1 MRRGLAITAALL
13 ILLAGLASWLAFTGS
28 GLRWLAAHVTER
40 LPVTVSYDSLDGR
53 LFGPFL
59 IKRLAVSAPG
69 YIVTIEDLEL
79 DWSPAAGFPRAFRVN
94 RVRAASVV
102 IEQRDAGAEASAT
115 NDGGFEPPSIEMIID
130 SLQIYGLAWIGRG
143 AEPVTIREI
152 SVAGS
157 YAPTGIT
164 IRQASA
170 LTDTARIRLAGAM
183 APRSP
188 FPLQADVD
196 WQFDDGEMPAF
207 AGHTELDGNLAGLR
221 SVSKIDSPA
230 KATVDIAVDEPFDAL
245 RWRIDAATPAF
256 TPSEFAAGAPPGAA
270 AIEINA
276 SGDRKNFAGTVSLH
290 WPDLLDRAVK
300 LDLDAAIGDGVL
312 TVGRAEIALAGLP
325 GRLSVAGSSALDGD
339 AIRATL
345 DWTDLQW
352 PLDDTAPVLTS
363 NGHLAAT
370 GRIGNLALDGDI
382 RFADTAIG
390 AGTVALEAV
399 WRDRLVAIEKIDAD
413 LLEGRASAKG
423 EFDWRETPTLRLDMD
438 ARGLNTAVLP
448 GGLESDIALGA
459 GLQISADQPNPR
471 FQLVVRDIR
480 GELAGHS
487 LSGDLRA
494 SGTPEDIRVTALN
507 LRQGSNSLSLNGRA
521 GLRNDLRYRVKAP
534 ELGAV
539 HGALSGSLT
548 ADGRLSG
555 SLAAPAIAGSL
566 NGESVQIGQYTSSVL
581 DASFSIDIR
590 NPSKASGRIDA
601 QSLRIGDAT
610 LGDLRIRLDPN
621 EGGQRLTGNLDGG
634 PLMLDLELIAGQD
647 DDAWRG
653 EIARLSVGLTDDDAW
668 QIDAPVGFVAGPER
682 ATLPNSL
689 CLRRLDA
696 SLCVQG
702 GWAELEDWRVLWSAR
717 NLKLATFEPYF
728 ALLAPDTMRVG
739 GTLSAQ
745 GRMFASGG
753 EPWQADGTL
762 YVEGGSIFQ
771 IAGSSGYDQ
780 IAFVGAYADYQL
792 DPQSLKA
799 GLRIDF
805 GNEDY
810 AQIVIETPRSAG
822 KSERLTGRMS
832 ANVSDLSRA
841 PLHFR
846 EFTRMEGTL
855 RINAELAGTR
865 STPTLSG
872 RVELE
877 DAAADLTDLG
887 VLLEDIVLVADAD
900 LSGVALDATA
910 RSGEGEFKLDGR
922 LEWQAKGAVGQLR
935 LTGEGANAVN
945 LPEARVRVS
954 PDLRITLEPE
964 SLKID
969 GNIDIPYARIQ
980 PLTIASARYP
990 SADTVIVG
998 EAATEAAAPRE
1009 LAFDV
1014 AVTVGNDVRFDGFG
1028 LAARLGGN
1036 LRIRNRQGVTIGNG
1050 ELNVRQG
1057 SYTIGTAK
1065 LDIQSG
1071 ALLFAG
1077 GPVNNPGLS
1086 VRGVRQMQTV
1096 TVGVNVG
1103 GTLRQPEISLF
1114 SDPPMRQ
1121 SDIISYLAFAK
1132 PASTLTPE
1140 EGESVDR
1147 TGGALAVAGA
1157 GIAAADISSRIG
1169 VDEISIRSEG
1179 QEDDSQLVL
1188 GKYVTPRIYVSYGF
1202 GLFEPINTL
1211 RLRLNITNRL
1221 LLLTESG
1228 LEDSADILYTWDR

>member
-1 MRRGLAITAALL
+1 MRRGLAIALALL
-13 ILLAGLASWLAFTGS
+13 VLLTGMASWVALTGG
-28 GLRWLAAHVTER
+28 GLRWLAAQVTKR
-40 LPVTVSYDSLDGR
+40 LPVTITYDSLDGR
-53 LFGPFL
+53 LLGPFL
-59 IKRLAVSAPG
+59 VKRVAVSAPG

-79 DWSPAAGFPRAFRVN
+79 DWSPAAGFPRAFRVS
-94 RVRAASVV
+94 RLRAGSVV
-102 IEQRDAGAEASAT
+102 IEQTDPGAEGSAPSAR
-115 NDGGFEPPSIEMIID
+115 GFEPPSIEMIID
-130 SLQIYGLAWIGRG
+130 NLQVYGLTWIGRG
-143 AEPVTIREI
+143 ANPVTIREI
-152 SVAGS
+152 SLAGS

-170 LTDTARIRLAGAM
+170 LTDTTRIRLAGAM
-183 APRSP
+183 TPRSP
-188 FPLQADVD
+188 FPLQANVD
-196 WQFDDGEMPAF
+196 WRFDDGEITAF
-207 AGHTELDGNLAGLR
+207 AGHTKLDGDLAGLR

-230 KATVDIAVDEPFDAL
+230 KATINIDVDEPLDAL
-245 RWRIDAATPAF
+245 RWRIDAATSALS
-256 TPSEFAAGAPPGAA
+256 PSEFAAGAPPGAA
-270 AIEINA
+270 AIEVNA
-276 SGDRKNFAGTVSLH
+276 RGDRQNFAGTVSLH
-290 WPDLLDRAVK
+290 WPDLLDRAVQ
-300 LDLDAAIGDGVL
+300 LDLDAAVGDGVL
-312 TVGRAEIALAGLP
+312 TVRQAVIALADLP
-325 GRLSVAGSSALDGD
+325 GRLSVAGSSALDGE

-352 PLDDTAPVLTS
+352 PLDDAAPVLTS
-363 NGHLAAT
+363 GGHLTAT
-370 GRIGNLALDGDI
+370 GSIGNLILDGDI

-390 AGTVALEAV
+390 AGTIALEAV
-399 WRDRLVAIEKIDAD
+399 WRDRFVAIENIDAG
-413 LLEGRASAKG
+413 LLKGRARANG
-423 EFDWRETPTLRLDMD
+423 EFDWRDTPTLRLNVD
-438 ARGLNTAVLP
+438 ARGLDTTVLP
-448 GGLESDIALGA
+448 GGLESNIALGA
-459 GLQISADQPNPR
+459 DIQISAVRQNPR
-471 FQLVVRDIR
+471 FELAVRDIR

-487 LSGDLRA
+487 LSGDLQA
-494 SGTPEDIRVTALN
+494 SGTPDDIRVTALN
-507 LRQGSNSLSLNGRA
+507 LRQGPNSLSLSGRV
-521 GLRNDLRYRVKAP
+521 GSLNDMRYRVNAP

-548 ADGRLSG
+548 GDGRLSG
-555 SLAAPAIAGSL
+555 SIAAPAISGSL
-566 NGESVQIGQYTSSVL
+566 NAESVQIGQYASSAL
-581 DASFSIDIR
+581 DASFSIDLR
-590 NPSKASGRIDA
+590 NPSEASGRLDA
-601 QSLRIGDAT
+601 QSLRIGEAT
-610 LGDLRIRLDPN
+610 LGDLRIRLDRN
-621 EGGQRLTGNLDGG
+621 GLGQRLTGNLDGG
-634 PLMLDLELIAGQD
+634 PLTLDLELIAGQD
-647 DDAWRG
+647 DDTWRG
-653 EIARLSVGLTDDDAW
+653 EIARLSVGLADDDLW
-668 QIDAPVGFVAGPER
+668 QIDAPVDFVAGPER
-682 ATLPNSL
+682 ANLPNSL

-702 GWAELEDWRVLWSAR
+702 GWAALEDWRILWSAR

-728 ALLAPDTMRVG
+728 ALLAPETLRVG

-745 GRMFASGG
+745 GRVFASGS
-753 EPWQADGTL
+753 EPWQTDGTL

-771 IAGSSGYDQ
+771 VAGSSGYDQ
-780 IAFVGAYADYQL
+780 VAFVGAYADYQL
-792 DPQSLKA
+792 DPQRLKA
-799 GLRIDF
+799 GIRIDF

-810 AQIVIETPRSAG
+810 AQTVIETPRSAG

-832 ANVSDLSRA
+832 AHVSDLSRA

-846 EFTRMEGTL
+846 EFTRMEGAL

-877 DAAADLTDLG
+877 DAAAELTDLG
-887 VLLEDIVLVADAD
+887 VLLENIALVADAD
-900 LSGVALDATA
+900 LSGVALEATA
-910 RSGEGEFKLDGR
+910 RSGEGELKLDGR
-922 LEWQAKGAVGQLR
+922 LEWQADGAVGQLR
-935 LTGEGANAVN
+935 LTGDGANAVN

-954 PDLRITLEPE
+954 PDLRITLDPG
-964 SLKID
+964 SLRID
-969 GNIDIPYARIQ
+969 GNLVIPYARIQ
-980 PLTIASARYP
+980 PLTIASARHP

-998 EAATEAAAPRE
+998 EAATEGTAPRE
-1009 LAFDV
+1009 VAFDV

-1057 SYTIGTAK
+1057 SYTIGSAK

-1169 VDEISIRSEG
+1169 LDEISIRSEG

-1211 RLRLNITNRL
+1211 RLRLNITSRL